1 MQLMRNNFRSILS
14 YFAMGLAPI
23 SYSLITSI
31 AQAQIVVGHV
41 SAFTGPFAARVKEN
55 SEGAEAYFKKLN
67 AAGGI
72 NGQKIE
78 FRRMDDENKPEQA
91 VKLAQAFIAEPGAM
105 ALFMPGGTPQ
115 TDAIGKI
122 TDPIG
127 FPVIA
132 PSNGSALTYNPLRKS
147 IFALRASYQTEA
159 EKQIGFLRD
168 LGYARFAVVYTDDAF
183 GKDAYQGALRGFE
196 QIKSKPLAVTTM
208 DRSKPDINAAA
219 EKIKPADADVLVV
232 YCPAP
237 HAVELYKT
245 LKATNKKL
253 VLAVISNNA
262 TGAFIKALGDDGRGT
277 FVSQVMPSENSSAG
291 AIQEMASHFPGGR
304 AAMSPATIEGYVA
317 AKLTAEA
324 IRAAGKSPTPA
335 KVIAALEGMKN
346 FDLGGLYVSYSA
358 TDHSGLS
365 FTELSMISR
374 TGNFFR

>member
-1 MQLMRNNFRSILS
+1 MRNTFRALIALLP
-14 YFAMGLAPI
+14 FCLAAAG
-23 SYSLITSI
+23 SALVASAAHAQLI
-31 AQAQIVVGHV
+31 VGHV

-55 SEGAEAYFKKLN
+55 ADGAEAYFKKLN
-67 AAGGI
+67 ASGDI

-91 VKLAQAFIAEPGAM
+91 AKLAQAFIAEPNAM

-132 PSNGSALTYNPLRKS
+132 PSNGSALTYSPVRKS

-183 GKDAYQGALRGFE
+183 GKDAYVGATRGFE
-196 QIKSKPLAVTTM
+196 QIKSKPLAVASM
-208 DRSKPDINAAA
+208 DRSKPEIDATV
-219 EKIKPADADVLVV
+219 EKMKPVDADVLVV

-237 HAVELYKT
+237 HAVELFKK
-245 LKATNKKL
+245 LRATNKKL

-291 AIQEMASHFPGGR
+291 VIQEMASHYPGGR

-324 IRAAGKSPTPA
+324 IRAAGKNPSPA
-335 KVIAALEGMKN
+335 KVITALEAMKN
-346 FDLGGLYVSYSA
+346 FDLGGLYVNYSA
-358 TDHSGLS
+358 TDHSGLK